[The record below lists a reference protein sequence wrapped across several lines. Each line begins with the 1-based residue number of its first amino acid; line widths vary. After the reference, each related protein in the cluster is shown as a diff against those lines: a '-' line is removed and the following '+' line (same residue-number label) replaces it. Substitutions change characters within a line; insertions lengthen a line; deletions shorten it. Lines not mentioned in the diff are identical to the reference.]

1 MRNGSRMQNRAICKC
16 QISRFLGDTAAFVPD
31 HDGVLCLYVDDGI
44 DAVCGLNQLIGS
56 FSRSVPNKLLSR
68 QKVTSGRDRWLFMGD
83 SRAGTQLDPAD
94 NK

>member
-1 MRNGSRMQNRAICKC
+1 M
-16 QISRFLGDTAAFVPD
+16 VPECRIGQSANARSQD
-31 HDGVLCLYVDDGI
+31 FWGTQQLLYQTMMVCCVCLYVDDGL